1 MADPIDVSIT
11 SHSAILRNVL
21 AVLGHGPYP
30 LQTGEMIPVV
40 IKATPVKQE
49 QKVNGRSGTNGTNGP
64 ADTNSNGVNG
74 HAVNGQAGSNGHA
87 YTNGVN
93 GH

>member
-40 IKATPVKQE
+40 IKATPVKHEQE
-49 QKVNGRSGTNGTNGP
+49 VDGTNGTNGH
-64 ADTNSNGVNG
+64 AHTNGNGVNG
-74 HAVNGQAGSNGHA
+74 HAVNGNGHAGSNGHT